1 MPRSGHRDRGQA
13 AVRAGL
19 QPIRGDWRRAT
30 HRSSFP
36 RCGHKLLACTDK
48 VLCAGANAL
57 RPAHEHMSFLR
68 HDLGEHLHRM
78 LTNQWNQRFHALHPL
93 AIADAGEHF
102 LDLARARGGEF
113 LRGGL
118 HVVVDKQCTT
128 REDIQ
133 LVDLYLRDRALVSD
147 GKGAQ
152 VGDLVTPELDTYR
165 QLFGRRENIDD
176 AATHGKL
183 ATPADH
189 VHMRIAVMHQPLNQV
204 LAVPVQLDVN
214 GGAGFRLKVVHNRL
228 HQRAHRRNQNVD
240 FAPANVV
247 KRLTTLRHGIH
258 RWRKL
263 LMRERLPRGEHSY
276 TVADHRLDLGSQV
289 LRLTAGSRDDQHRH
303 LRRHGVNKVRTH
315 RVRTRERQL
324 VFADAPE
331 HADKLRIRDNEAFQP
346 RQRVRQNAGCGF
358 RRGRRRSWHSPNIT
372 MHPGS
377 TLRAG

>member
-1 MPRSGHRDRGQA
+1 MPRGGHRDRGQA
-13 AVRAGL
+13 AVSAGL
-19 QPIRGDWRRAT
+19 QTIGGDWRRAT
-30 HRSSFP
+30 HRGRFP
-36 RCGHKLLACTDK
+36 RCGHKLLARTNQ
-48 VLCAGANAL
+48 VLRARANAL
-57 RPAHEHMSFLR
+57 RPAHEHMRFLR

-78 LTNQWNQRFHALHPL
+78 LTNQWNQRLHALHPL
-93 AIADAGEHF
+93 AITDAGEHF
-102 LDLARARGGEF
+102 LDLSRTRGGEF

-133 LVDLYLRDRALVSD
+133 LVDLYLRDCALVSD

-152 VGDLVTPELDTYR
+152 VGNLVTPELDTNR
-165 QLFGRRENIDD
+165 QLFGRREDIDD

-204 LAVPVQLDVN
+204 LAVLVQLDVD
-214 GGAGFRLKVVHNRL
+214 GRAGFSLEVVHNRL

-258 RWRKL
+258 GRRKL

-289 LRLTAGSRDDQHRH
+289 LRLTASSRDDQHRH
-303 LRRHGVNKVRTH
+303 LRGHGVNKVRTH

-331 HADKLRIRDNEAFQP
+331 HADKLGIRDNEAFQP

-372 MHPGS
+372 MHPGF